1 MAASTTP
8 RPGLVVGVTG
18 GIGSGKSTAAR
29 LFADCGAGLVDTDAI
44 ALALT
49 QPGQPAAQE
58 IARRFGAEYMTPTG
72 GLDRRRMRE
81 HVFSDPGAKRDL
93 EAILHPLIRAEV
105 AARVRA
111 CAAPYVLV
119 LIPLLI
125 ETGGYTALA
134 QRVLV
139 VDADEQVQIARTM
152 ARSALTEEQVR
163 AIMRTQ
169 ATRSQRLAAAD
180 DIIDNNGDLE
190 HLRTQVE
197 ALHARYLQM
206 AQRERS

>member
-1 MAASTTP
+1 MAARTPP

-29 LFADCGAGLVDTDAI
+29 LFAERGAALVDTDAI

-49 QPGQPAAQE
+49 QSGQPSVQE
-58 IARRFGAEYMTPTG
+58 IARRFGTEYITPTG
-72 GLDRRRMRE
+72 ALDRQRMRE
-81 HVFSDPGAKRDL
+81 HVFADPEAKRDL

-105 AARVRA
+105 AAQVRA

-125 ETGGYTALA
+125 ETGGYPALA

-139 VDADEQVQIARTM
+139 VDADEQIQIARTM

-169 ATRSQRLAAAD
+169 ATRQQRLAAAD

-197 ALHARYLQM
+197 ALHIRYLEM
-206 AQRERS
+206 SQRECG